1 MLNLGPWKLTLLHN
15 FHIAQSIIVKVKV
28 YALQEVRTFLDQLPK
43 NNNSGEQQRH
53 EHDNREKN
61 CERDYIRRNSGDTD
75 LFELQFIVLSY
86 KEGLGRMCTPVRLS
100 MFNLVRNS
108 LCL

>member
-1 MLNLGPWKLTLLHN
+1 VTLLHN

-43 NNNSGEQQRH
+43 SNNSGEQQRH

-61 CERDYIRRNSGDTD
+61 CERDCIRRNSGDTD
-75 LFELQFIVLSY
+75 LFELQFQISVRENVYTSTVIDVQSCPKFIVFI
-86 KEGLGRMCTPVRLS
+86 R
-100 MFNLVRNS
+100 RNQRRRP
-108 LCL
+108 